1 MCFVAV
7 LMGVGALIGVAAL
20 AALRGRDRDVDDKDY
35 KKLVDAILEL
45 KATVA
50 DLAGQHGTLKSEVI
64 DRHKALVTEIR
75 SQRVER
81 RPASFYRPG
90 IDPPRG
96 SVAEV
101 IHYPEPSEDTAHLAT
116 PSAQQDFPCSDGRE
130 R

>member
-1 MCFVAV
+1 MSFVAM
-7 LMGVGALIGVAAL
+7 LAGLGALLGVAVL
-20 AALRGRDRDVDDKDY
+20 AALRERDRTSDDRDY
-35 KKLVDAILEL
+35 TKLVDAVLEL

-50 DLAGQHGTLKSEVI
+50 DLAGQHGTLKTEVV

-75 SQRVER
+75 GQRVER

-101 IHYPEPSEDTAHLAT
+101 VHYPEPSEDTAHLAA
-116 PSAQQDFPCSDGRE
+116 PSAQQDFPCKDERE